1 MTLKN
6 DECIYTIKNLTADE
20 VRSIEY
26 AYEQFIHNAVNGDF
40 VLSNPIMEKFKA
52 RIEKKS
58 IETQEDSL
66 LIPKPK
72 YKKGDVVKNNYGK
85 EEKWEIEG
93 RYYSTKNFEVATL
106 KEPSV
111 VYPSLMKM
119 SSELFLTR
127 ALTKKQV
134 YVERT
139 KRIKAQVKLQ
149 SSL

>member
-93 RYYSTKNFEVATL
+93 RYYSPDEEKWYYTDFTDVIDYSE
-106 KEPSV
+106 
-111 VYPSLMKM
+111 
-119 SSELFLTR
+119 SELVL
-127 ALTKKQV
+127 
-134 YVERT
+134 VERSQDET
-139 KRIKAQVKLQ
+139 NKH
-149 SSL
+149 